1 MFSVH
6 PKLIKSLVEQ
16 TPRAMI
22 AMLIVSS
29 AYVGIFLTFIPAVI
43 LVIWFVFQILLA
55 TYRFYNSKM
64 FSKYLEKNDQEQI
77 QKHELYFIIS
87 NLFQAFMWTVSSVL
101 PVLYAPQPFEL
112 VTFVMIIGVITAAA
126 LSMSSLYKAYLIFF
140 FAMIIPQIVILI
152 YYGEHQHIALVVLT
166 LIYIPATVLL
176 SKAIYSNR
184 LSNILA
190 HDDLEKSVNELH
202 QLSMIDVLTNI
213 YNRRY
218 FFEIAKNLVSIA
230 TREQKPL
237 SLLMIDID
245 YFKKINDNYGHQAGD
260 FVLIYL
266 VKEIEKS
273 MRTSDVFAR
282 IGGEEFTILL
292 DDTSLDGAR
301 VIAEKIRHIVEN
313 KTFIYNTIAIDITI
327 SIGMSELNRENPLIE
342 DLYKK
347 ADKQLYLAKQT
358 GRNKVCS

>member
-29 AYVGIFLTFIPAVI
+29 AYVGIFLTFIPAAI

-77 QKHELYFIIS
+77 EKHEFYFIIS

-101 PVLYAPQPFEL
+101 SVIYAPQPFEL
-112 VTFVMIIGVITAAA
+112 VSLIIIIGVITAAA

-140 FAMIIPQIVILI
+140 FAMIIPQLVILF
-152 YYGEHQHIALVVLT
+152 YFGEHQHFAIAILAF
-166 LIYIPATVLL
+166 IYTPTIILL
-176 SKAIYSNR
+176 SRAIYSNR
-184 LSNILA
+184 LANILA
-190 HDDLEKSVNELH
+190 HDDLQKSVNELH

-218 FFEIAKNLVSIA
+218 FFEIAKNLTSIA

-260 FVLIYL
+260 FVLVNL

-282 IGGEEFTILL
+282 IGGEEFSILL
-292 DDTSLDGAR
+292 DDTSIDGAKI
-301 VIAEKIRHIVEN
+301 IAEKIRHNVEN
-313 KTFIYNTIAIDITI
+313 KTFNFNNMTISITI
-327 SIGMSELNRENPLIE
+327 SIGMSELSRENTLIE

-347 ADKQLYLAKQT
+347 ADKQLYLAKKT
-358 GRNKVCS
+358 GRNKVCL